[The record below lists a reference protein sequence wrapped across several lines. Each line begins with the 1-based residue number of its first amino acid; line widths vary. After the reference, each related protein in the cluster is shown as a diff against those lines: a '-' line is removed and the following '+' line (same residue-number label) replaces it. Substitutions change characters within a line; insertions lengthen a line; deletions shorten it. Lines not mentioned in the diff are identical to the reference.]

1 MAPRV
6 SVYWSCVLHSALH
19 NRLCLYMVAASLLS
33 YSGRLCSSQPFES
46 LSMQREPNLNNAAL
60 MVRRQAAIP
69 RGVGQSH
76 EVFIARGENAEIW
89 DVEGNRYIDFA
100 GGIAVLNT
108 GHRHPAVIEAVKAQ
122 LDQYTHTCF
131 QVLAY
136 EPYVELAERINALA
150 PGNFAKKTLFL
161 STGAEAVEN
170 TIKIARAYTKRSA
183 VIAFT
188 SGYHGRTMLT
198 LGLTGKVAPYKT
210 GFGPFPAEIFHA
222 QFPNALHG
230 ISIDDAMASLESVF
244 KNDVEASR
252 VAAIIIEPVQGEGGF
267 NVAPPEFLQRLRALC
282 DLHGILMIADEIQT
296 GAGRTGTW
304 FAIEQSG
311 VAPDLITMA
320 KSMAGGF
327 PISAVVGRAEV
338 MDAPAPGGLGGTY
351 AGSPVACAA
360 ALAVLDVFAKE
371 NLLERSRKLGEHLRE
386 RLQAV
391 AAKQPCIAEV
401 RGLGAMVAIELCKN
415 GDVNQPDA
423 DLTKCIVQEATRR
436 GLVLLSCGTYG
447 NVIRILVPL
456 TAADT
461 LVDEGM
467 DILEASL
474 MGALSA

>member
-1 MAPRV
+1 
-6 SVYWSCVLHSALH
+6 
-19 NRLCLYMVAASLLS
+19 
-33 YSGRLCSSQPFES
+33 
-46 LSMQREPNLNNAAL
+46 MQREPNLNNAAL
-60 MVRRQAAIP
+60 MARRQAAIP

-76 EVFIARGENAEIW
+76 EVFIAKGENAEIW
-89 DVEGNRYIDFA
+89 DVEGKRYIDFA

-122 LDQYTHTCF
+122 LDRYTHTCF

-161 STGAEAVEN
+161 TTGAEAVEN

-230 ISIDDAMASLESVF
+230 VSVDDAMASLESVF

-267 NVAPPEFLQRLRALC
+267 NVAPAEFLQRLRAVC
-282 DLHGILMIADEIQT
+282 DQHGILLIADEIQT

-311 VAPDLITMA
+311 VAPDMITMA

-371 NLLERSRKLGEHLRE
+371 NLLERSRRLGEHLRS
-386 RLQAV
+386 RLAAL

-423 DLTKCIVQEATRR
+423 ELTKRIVQQATRR

-456 TAADT
+456 TAADA
-461 LVDEGM
+461 LVNEGL

-474 MGALSA
+474 VAALAA

>member
-1 MAPRV
+1 M
-6 SVYWSCVLHSALH
+6 H
-19 NRLCLYMVAASLLS
+19 
-33 YSGRLCSSQPFES
+33 
-46 LSMQREPNLNNAAL
+46 REPQLNNAAL
-60 MVRRQAAIP
+60 MARRQAAIP

-76 EVFIARGENAEIW
+76 EVFIARGENAEVW
-89 DVEGNRYIDFA
+89 DVEGKRYIDFA

-108 GHRHPAVIEAVKAQ
+108 GHRHPAIIAAVKAQ
-122 LDQYTHTCF
+122 LDLYTHTCF

-150 PGNFAKKTLFL
+150 PGNFAKKTMFL

-170 TIKIARAYTKRSA
+170 AIKIARSYTKRSA

-188 SGYHGRTMLT
+188 SGYHGRTLLT

-210 GFGPFPAEIFHA
+210 GFGPFPGEIFHA
-222 QFPNALHG
+222 RFPDALHG
-230 ISIDDAMASLESVF
+230 VSVDDSIASVESLF

-252 VAAIIIEPVQGEGGF
+252 VAAIIVEPVQGEGGF

-282 DLHGILMIADEIQT
+282 DQHGIVMVADEIQT

-338 MDAPAPGGLGGTY
+338 MDAPAAGGLGGTY
-351 AGSPVACAA
+351 AGSPMSCAA
-360 ALAVLDVFAKE
+360 GLAVLDIFAKE
-371 NLLERSRKLGEHLRE
+371 NLLARSRALGQ
-386 RLQAV
+386 RLTAGLKAM
-391 AAKQPCIAEV
+391 AAKNRCIIDV

-415 GDVNQPDA
+415 GDLHQPDA
-423 DLTKCIVQEATRR
+423 DLTKRLCAEATKR
-436 GLVLLSCGTYG
+436 GLILLSCGTYG
-447 NVIRILVPL
+447 NVVRILVPL
-456 TAADT
+456 TASDA
-461 LVDEGM
+461 LVDEGLA
-467 DILEASL
+467 II
-474 MGALSA
+474 GAALTSAQAA

>member
-1 MAPRV
+1 
-6 SVYWSCVLHSALH
+6 
-19 NRLCLYMVAASLLS
+19 
-33 YSGRLCSSQPFES
+33 
-46 LSMQREPNLNNAAL
+46 MQREANLNNAAL
-60 MVRRQAAIP
+60 MARRHAAIA

-89 DVEGNRYIDFA
+89 DVEGKRYIDFA

-122 LDQYTHTCF
+122 LDLYTHTCF

-136 EPYVELAERINALA
+136 EPYVDLAERINALA
-150 PGNFAKKTLFL
+150 PGDFTKKTLFL

-170 TIKIARAYTKRSA
+170 AVKIARAYTKRSG

-188 SGYHGRTMLT
+188 SGYHGRTLLT
-198 LGLTGKVAPYKT
+198 LGLTGKVAPYKI
-210 GFGPFPAEIFHA
+210 GFGPFPAEVFHA
-222 QFPNALHG
+222 QFPNVLHG
-230 ISIDDAMASLESVF
+230 VSVDDAMASVELVF
-244 KNDVEASR
+244 KNDIEASR

-267 NVAPPEFLQRLRALC
+267 NVAPAEFLQRLRALC
-282 DLHGILMIADEIQT
+282 DQHGILLIADEIQT

-360 ALAVLDVFAKE
+360 ALAVLDVFEKE
-371 NLLERSRKLGEHLRE
+371 NLLERSRKLGEHLRA
-386 RLQAV
+386 RLKAL

-401 RGLGAMVAIELCKN
+401 RGLGAMLAIELCKN
-415 GDVNQPDA
+415 GDAHQPDA
-423 DLTKCIVQEATRR
+423 ELTKRVVQEATRR

-456 TAADT
+456 TAADA
-461 LVDEGM
+461 LVNEGL

-474 MGALSA
+474 VAALAV